1 MKYLSGTTL
10 KSAAH
15 QKHLAA
21 GIDAGQ
27 QAVFAQPMTQRLR
40 TDREALGSSH
50 LLRHLIAS
58 LRL

>member
-1 MKYLSGTTL
+1 
-10 KSAAH
+10 
-15 QKHLAA
+15 
-21 GIDAGQ
+21 
-27 QAVFAQPMTQRLR
+27 VFAQPMTQRLR